1 MVLVNEGNTIDCRF
15 GGNSGTTDTSLK
27 KDWILLQPPIDQR
40 KYGFAKIVAASRGH
54 LSLSSVFKLEADL
67 SSFSCSNKAANSMSK
82 EEVGI
87 SMDILKFIHVQLG
100 GSRYDDLEEYYLG
113 KSVTPEDMGETKIL
127 GGASAG
133 KHSDGHYTQFIDDD
147 PERGEGG
154 EVVGDGATKPSSNDD
169 PQPDNLITI
178 EEDTDDDEEEDDTDY
193 PDVDE
198 WDSDDENDNI
208 EQLEED
214 ESILVTSKDLQNA
227 IKIAFRA
234 PLLSQTSSTEEEIP
248 RRYHD
253 AINACSELS
262 QQLNL
267 WGNKSSV
274 YTDYEH
280 GVRVVVSSC
289 LMMRQGVSKQ
299 NRFAYRV

>member
-1 MVLVNEGNTIDCRF
+1 MHR
-15 GGNSGTTDTSLK
+15 
-27 KDWILLQPPIDQR
+27 
-40 KYGFAKIVAASRGH
+40 
-54 LSLSSVFKLEADL
+54 
-67 SSFSCSNKAANSMSK
+67 
-82 EEVGI
+82 
-87 SMDILKFIHVQLG
+87 QL
-100 GSRYDDLEEYYLG
+100 
-113 KSVTPEDMGETKIL
+113 
-127 GGASAG
+127 SAG

-154 EVVGDGATKPSSNDD
+154 EVLGDGATKPSSNDD

-262 QQLNL
+262 QQLN
-267 WGNKSSV
+267 
-274 YTDYEH
+274 
-280 GVRVVVSSC
+280 
-289 LMMRQGVSKQ
+289 
-299 NRFAYRV
+299 